1 MKNCKECANFYDA
14 GSEYYCS
21 ELLTHC
27 AANDKPDLGTRLSR
41 CAFEKIEKTKK
52 KKEEQNNG

>member
-27 AANDKPDLGTRLSR
+27 A
-41 CAFEKIEKTKK
+41 FEKIEKTKK
-52 KKEEQNNG
+52 KKEEQNNGQM